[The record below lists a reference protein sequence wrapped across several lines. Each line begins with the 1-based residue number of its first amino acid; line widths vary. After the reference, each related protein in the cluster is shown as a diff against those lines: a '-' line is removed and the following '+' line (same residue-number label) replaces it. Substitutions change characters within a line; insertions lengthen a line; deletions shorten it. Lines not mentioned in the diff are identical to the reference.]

1 MIYVHV
7 KRIDINKLKWV
18 ILIIDVVSSDILM
31 SIGGSTITQDQYQER
46 LCKV

>member
-18 ILIIDVVSSDILM
+18 IIDVVSSDILM
-31 SIGGSTITQDQYQER
+31 SIGGSTIMQDQYQER